1 MILYMY
7 RVCIISWVCSIL
19 RYIVCTCSSTV
30 PTCSSAHQWGLIRGE
45 LTLVKGR
52 SSDVMRN
59 KREEVW
65 CILLKPAAEVTGAGV
80 SEEVSA

>member
-1 MILYMY
+1 MSY
-7 RVCIISWVCSIL
+7 RGPAVFYDISRASAAPP
-19 RYIVCTCSSTV
+19 V
-30 PTCSSAHQWGLIRGE
+30 PICGSAHPWVLICGE

-65 CILLKPAAEVTGAGV
+65 CILPKPAAEVTGAGV
-80 SEEVSA
+80 SEEVLA